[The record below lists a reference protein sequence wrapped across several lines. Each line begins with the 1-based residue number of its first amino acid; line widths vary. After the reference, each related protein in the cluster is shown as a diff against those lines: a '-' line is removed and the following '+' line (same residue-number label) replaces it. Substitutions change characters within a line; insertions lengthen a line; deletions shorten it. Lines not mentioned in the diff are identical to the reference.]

1 MKTITQEQY
10 YADADMRLHMLEVA
24 HRERARAI
32 RAGFDWLRDRL
43 TPRIHIRPA
52 RWIARLG

>member
-10 YADADMRLHMLEVA
+10 YDDTEIRFRMLEAA

-32 RAGFDWLRDRL
+32 RAGFAWLRHRL
-43 TPRIHIRPA
+43 TPRVHIRPA